1 MKVARTPRSTTKT
14 GNGVPASRESRQM
27 ASPKVLPIHS
37 GCYVRLRSHGN
48 NSEFY
53 PTRDNVRE
61 LLTLEEIAL
70 DILMPGYL
78 LRTYDQ
84 FAHRR
89 WTHPLHSPS
98 EASSLQALWES
109 FLF

>member
-1 MKVARTPRSTTKT
+1 MGIIFVIVGAITL
-14 GNGVPASRESRQM
+14 GYQCGYGG
-27 ASPKVLPIHS
+27 H
-37 GCYVRLRSHGN
+37 
-48 NSEFY
+48 
-53 PTRDNVRE
+53 RE
-61 LLTLEEIAL
+61 LLTLEEVAL
-70 DILMPGYL
+70 DILTPGYL